1 MLRVCQAKE
10 KSQEKAKKPPLDTI
24 TQVCATTVRTAVAAL
39 ARRDA
44 KSALVQRF
52 EAAWQQSEM
61 PCLCAQQV
69 ATSSHQSYQSLPI
82 ATN

>member
-1 MLRVCQAKE
+1 VPSERKKPG
-10 KSQEKAKKPPLDTI
+10 KSQEKAPLDTI